1 MTKPSV
7 YVTVIRTFFGIVFVG
22 GSVVHLYGGV
32 TSPLSYGPFGDT
44 AWPPLD
50 GLWTGFVMP
59 NIAWLAPCMAAF
71 ELAVGVTAWL
81 PARWNRMSVIGMTCF
96 FAFLVVLGY
105 AFPTATAL
113 EDFLVNRAGSLVMIA
128 LVVPWLMRPQPF
140 SVPGAWSAL
149 VRRARH
155 RVRLSAPSASEP
167 RSSSEPPSSG
177 SMQ

>member
-1 MTKPSV
+1 
-7 YVTVIRTFFGIVFVG
+7 
-22 GSVVHLYGGV
+22 
-32 TSPLSYGPFGDT
+32 
-44 AWPPLD
+44 
-50 GLWTGFVMP
+50 MP
-59 NIAWLAPCMAAF
+59 NIAWLALCMAAF

-81 PARWNRMSVIGMTCF
+81 PAGWNRISVICMTCF

-105 AFPTATAL
+105 GFPTATGL

-128 LVVPWLMRPQPF
+128 LVVPWLTRPQLL

-155 RVRLSAPSASEP
+155 RVRLSASSTEP

-177 SMQ
+177 STQQERRPRFRTSVKQLRAEISQSSTSS